1 MIKPRV
7 IPILLLKNGG
17 LYKTLK
23 FEKPKYVGDPL
34 NAIKIF
40 NEKEVDEIIV
50 LDIDASKN
58 KTEPDYHLIEQFAG
72 ECFMPVCYGG
82 GISNFGQAQRIF
94 SLGIEKISLQSSV
107 LNNLDLI
114 SEISSVYGNQAV
126 VFSIDLKKNLF
137 RNYKLFSSSNSKA
150 NEISWKKVAVDAV
163 NAGAGEILINAVDRD
178 GTLQGLDIDILGE
191 IKPLL
196 SVPLIFCGGLNS
208 LENIKLAVS
217 NGADAVAGGAFFV
230 FNGPHRAVL
239 ISYPKYNDLTTL
251 FGG

>member
-7 IPILLLKNGG
+7 IPVLLLKNGG
-17 LYKTLK
+17 LYKTMK

-40 NEKEVDEIIV
+40 NEKEVDELIV

-58 KTEPDYHLIEQFAG
+58 RKEPDYHLIEQFAG

-82 GISNFGQAQRIF
+82 GISSFEQAQRIF

-114 SEISSVYGNQAV
+114 SEISAVYGNQAV

-137 RNYKLFSSSNSKA
+137 GNYKLFSSSNHKTMDV
-150 NEISWKKVAVDAV
+150 SWKKVAVDAV

>member
-1 MIKPRV
+1 M
-7 IPILLLKNGG
+7 
-17 LYKTLK
+17 K

-82 GISNFGQAQRIF
+82 GITSFEQAQRIF
-94 SLGIEKISLQSSV
+94 SLGIEKISLQSAV
-107 LNNLDLI
+107 LNNMNLI
-114 SEISSVYGNQAV
+114 SEISAVYGNQAV
-126 VFSIDLKKNLF
+126 VFSLDLKKNLF
-137 RNYKLFSSSNSKA
+137 GNYKLFSSSKV
-150 NEISWKKVAVDAV
+150 NEISWKKMAIDAV
-163 NAGAGEILINAVDRD
+163 NAGAGEILINSVDRD
-178 GTLQGLDIDILGE
+178 GTLQGLDIDILIE

-217 NGADAVAGGAFFV
+217 KGADAIAGGAFFV

-239 ISYPKYNDLTTL
+239 ISYPKYNDLTSL

>member
-1 MIKPRV
+1 MIRL
-7 IPILLLKNGG
+7 IPVLLLKGKG
-17 LYKTLK
+17 LVKTSK
-23 FEKPKYVGDPL
+23 FKNPVYIGDPI
-34 NAIKIF
+34 NAVRIF
-40 NEKEVDEIIV
+40 NEKEVDELMV
-50 LDIDASKN
+50 LDIDA
-58 KTEPDYHLIEQFAG
+58 TVEDREPNYHLIEQFAG

-82 GISNFGQAQRIF
+82 GISSFEQAQRIF

-114 SEISSVYGNQAV
+114 SEISAVYGNQAV
-126 VFSIDLKKNLF
+126 VFSLDLKKNLF
-137 RNYKLFSSSNSKA
+137 GNYKLFSSSNHKTLDV
-150 NEISWKKVAVDAV
+150 SWKKVAVDAV

-239 ISYPKYNDLTTL
+239 ISYPKYNDLKTL

>member
-7 IPILLLKNGG
+7 IPVLLLKNGG
-17 LYKTLK
+17 LYKTMK

-40 NEKEVDEIIV
+40 NEKEVDELIV

-58 KTEPDYHLIEQFAG
+58 RKEPDYHLIEQFAG

-82 GISNFGQAQRIF
+82 GISNFEQAQRIF

-126 VFSIDLKKNLF
+126 VFSLDLKKNLF
-137 RNYKLFSSSNSKA
+137 GNLDV
-150 NEISWKKVAVDAV
+150 SWKKVAVDAV

>member
-1 MIKPRV
+1 M
-7 IPILLLKNGG
+7 
-17 LYKTLK
+17 
-23 FEKPKYVGDPL
+23 GDPV
-34 NAIKIF
+34 NAIRIF
-40 NEKEVDEIIV
+40 NDKGVDELIIV
-50 LDIDASKN
+50 DMDASREKRDPN
-58 KTEPDYHLIEQFAG
+58 FSLIEQFAG

-82 GISNFGQAQRIF
+82 GISNFEQAQRIF

-114 SEISSVYGNQAV
+114 SEISAVYGNQAV
-126 VFSIDLKKNLF
+126 VFSLDLKKNLF
-137 RNYKLFSSSNSKA
+137 GNYKLFSSSNHKTLDV
-150 NEISWKKVAVDAV
+150 SWKKVAVDAV

-217 NGADAVAGGAFFV
+217 NGADAVAAGAFFV

-239 ISYPKYNDLTTL
+239 ISYPKYNDLISL
-251 FGG
+251 FEG

>member
-1 MIKPRV
+1 M
-7 IPILLLKNGG
+7 
-17 LYKTLK
+17 
-23 FEKPKYVGDPL
+23 
-34 NAIKIF
+34 
-40 NEKEVDEIIV
+40 
-50 LDIDASKN
+50 
-58 KTEPDYHLIEQFAG
+58 
-72 ECFMPVCYGG
+72 
-82 GISNFGQAQRIF
+82 
-94 SLGIEKISLQSSV
+94 QSSV

-126 VFSIDLKKNLF
+126 VFSLDLKKNLF
-137 RNYKLFSSSNSKA
+137 GNYKLFSSSNHKTVDV
-150 NEISWKKVAVDAV
+150 SWKKVAVDAV

-217 NGADAVAGGAFFV
+217 NGADSVAGGAFFV

>member
-1 MIKPRV
+1 
-7 IPILLLKNGG
+7 
-17 LYKTLK
+17 
-23 FEKPKYVGDPL
+23 
-34 NAIKIF
+34 
-40 NEKEVDEIIV
+40 
-50 LDIDASKN
+50 
-58 KTEPDYHLIEQFAG
+58 
-72 ECFMPVCYGG
+72 MPVCYGG
-82 GISNFGQAQRIF
+82 GISSFEQAQRIF

-114 SEISSVYGNQAV
+114 SKISAVYGNQAV
-126 VFSIDLKKNLF
+126 VFSLDLKKNLF
-137 RNYKLFSSSNSKA
+137 GNYKLFSSSNHKTLDV
-150 NEISWKKVAVDAV
+150 SWKKVAVDAV

>member
-7 IPILLLKNGG
+7 IPVLLLKNGG
-17 LYKTLK
+17 LYKTMK

-40 NEKEVDEIIV
+40 NEKEVDELIV

-58 KTEPDYHLIEQFAG
+58 RKEPDYQLIEQFAG

-82 GISNFGQAQRIF
+82 GISSFEQAQRIF

-126 VFSIDLKKNLF
+126 VFSLDLKKNLF
-137 RNYKLFSSSNSKA
+137 GNYKLFSSSNHKTVDV
-150 NEISWKKVAVDAV
+150 SWKKVAVDAV

-196 SVPLIFCGGLNS
+196 SVPLMFCGGLNS